1 MTIISWMPPID
12 ARSKNVQACF
22 VIMAGLPGTGKST
35 LARLLAEHLR
45 GVVLDKD
52 SLRAALFSEPWL
64 EYSREQDDF
73 CVELLLQ
80 AGGYLVARP
89 EPPAFVFID
98 GRTFSMRYQIDRVA
112 RYAAEIG
119 CRVKLI
125 YLTCSDETARQR
137 LQLGHVAKNRDFSL
151 YLNVKT
157 SFEVIERE
165 HLTLNT
171 DDGLSDAVIQESLQ
185 YLQGN

>member
-1 MTIISWMPPID
+1 MGP
-12 ARSKNVQACF
+12 CF

-35 LARLLAEHLR
+35 LARVLAADLR

-52 SLRAALFSEPWL
+52 LLRAALFSEEWI

-80 AGGYLVARP
+80 AGGYLAGREVR
-89 EPPAFVFID
+89 PAFIFID
-98 GRTFSMRYQIDRVA
+98 GRTFARRYQIERVA
-112 RYAAEIG
+112 EYTAKLG

-125 YLTCSDETARQR
+125 HLVCSDETAKGR
-137 LQLGHVAKNRDFSL
+137 LAQGHVAKNRDFDL
-151 YLNVKT
+151 YLKVKQ
-157 SFEVIERE
+157 SFEAIERE

-171 DDGLSDAVIQESLQ
+171 DGGLSDALIQESRR
-185 YLQGN
+185 YLRAE